1 MRRRKNC
8 YGRWGM
14 YSFLPNVFLSVMFLV
29 MYISL
34 RHPSSYGSGTGY
46 NTVTSRK
53 SKGIWDYAQKLACY
67 YMRRFFTY
75 SIAYNFVW
83 CIVYF
88 IIKNF
93 EWASSNGL
101 LIFNSMISLIILL
114 SYFICVEYKLKSEIK
129 QGRGCTFH
137 KWSALKAAER
147 FSCEYRYSSL
157 LFI

>member
-1 MRRRKNC
+1 
-8 YGRWGM
+8 M

-67 YMRRFFTY
+67 YMRRFFICSITY
-75 SIAYNFVW
+75 SFAWV
-83 CIVYF
+83 IVYF
-88 IIKNF
+88 IIKDF

-129 QGRGCTFH
+129 QGRVLE
-137 KWSALKAAER
+137 K
-147 FSCEYRYSSL
+147 
-157 LFI
+157 

>member
-1 MRRRKNC
+1 
-8 YGRWGM
+8 
-14 YSFLPNVFLSVMFLV
+14 

-67 YMRRFFTY
+67 YMRRFFICSITY
-75 SIAYNFVW
+75 SFAWV
-83 CIVYF
+83 IVYF
-88 IIKNF
+88 IIKDF
-93 EWASSNGL
+93 EWASPNGL

-129 QGRGCTFH
+129 QGRVLE
-137 KWSALKAAER
+137 K
-147 FSCEYRYSSL
+147 
-157 LFI
+157 